1 MENQSLNANRMKQDL
16 PNATTIL
23 VLGILSIVTCWCIG
37 IVGLGIGITALFLAG
52 KAIKIYNLS
61 PSSYSESSYNNIKA
75 GKICAII
82 GVCLSSFMIIYFII
96 YFLVIGLVMSNIPW
110 EELLNKGY

>member
-1 MENQSLNANRMKQDL
+1 MENQSLDSMNMKQDL
-16 PNATTIL
+16 PNSTTIL

-61 PSSYSESSYNNIKA
+61 PHSYTESSLGNMKA

-110 EELLNKGY
+110 EEIFNKTY